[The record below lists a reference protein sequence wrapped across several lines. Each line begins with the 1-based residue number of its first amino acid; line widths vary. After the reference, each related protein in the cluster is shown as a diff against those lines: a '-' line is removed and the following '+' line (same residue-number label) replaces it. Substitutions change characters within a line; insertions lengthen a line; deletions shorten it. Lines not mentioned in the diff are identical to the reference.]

1 VNINMTLVYEMIAFA
16 IFVYF
21 CMKFVWPPLIA
32 VIEER
37 QQKIA
42 EGLAA
47 AERGSQDLELAK
59 ESALDILKEA
69 KQQAA
74 GIVEQ
79 ANKRHSQVVEA
90 AKDDARVEAERIIAG
105 AMAELDQELN
115 RAREQL
121 RGQLSALAVQGAE
134 QILER
139 NINEKDQQDILSRL
153 AEQI

>member
-1 VNINMTLVYEMIAFA
+1 MDINFTLFLEMIAFA
-16 IFVYF
+16 VFVVF
-21 CMKFVWPPLIA
+21 CMKFVWPPLMKA
-32 VIEER
+32 IEDR
-37 QQKIA
+37 QNKIA

-47 AERGSQDLELAK
+47 AERGSQDMELAK
-59 ESALDILKEA
+59 ESAAEILKEA

-74 GIVEQ
+74 TIVDQ
-79 ANKRHSQVVEA
+79 ANKRHSQVVES
-90 AKDDARVEAERIIAG
+90 AKDDARAEADRIIKL
-105 AMAELDQELN
+105 AMDELDQELN

-121 RGQLSALAVQGAE
+121 RSQLSTLAVKGAE

>member
-1 VNINMTLVYEMIAFA
+1 MNINMTLVYEMIAFA

-59 ESALDILKEA
+59 ESALDLLKEA